1 MDAHLKTSD
10 YLAKGAAPLSFEW
23 VRQVHTLGP
32 TGTNC
37 ERAALTWAG
46 RHCQNAGVF
55 LHPTM
60 EIAAEAVACCS
71 KSVLLSVVAYPHL
84 HSIIYEHIGQLK
96 LMDVFIMNTDNMV
109 LASST
114 GKTPALCATHPAP
127 EKLIPA
133 SIERKFV
140 TSNAQAAAVCARGE
154 ADGCITTL
162 CAANEFS
169 LTVLTQHGPVPMGFT
184 IHGPLQAATHSQ
196 ASITSDF
203 QNPNRREFHDTESL

>member
-1 MDAHLKTSD
+1 MDAHIEASD
-10 YLAKGAAPLSFEW
+10 YLAKGTAPLSFDW

-37 ERAALTWAG
+37 ERAALTWVQ
-46 RHCQNAGVF
+46 RHCKTTEVF

-60 EIAAEAVACCS
+60 EIAAEAVAQCR

-133 SIERKFV
+133 SIERKYV
-140 TSNAQAAAVCARGE
+140 TSNAQAAAVCAKGE

-169 LTVLTQHGPVPMGFT
+169 LTVLTKHGPVPMGFT
-184 IHGPLQAATHSQ
+184 IHGPLQAATQTQPSF
-196 ASITSDF
+196 TNDF

>member
-1 MDAHLKTSD
+1 MDAHLETPE
-10 YLAKGAAPLSFEW
+10 YLAKGTAPLSFDW

-37 ERAALTWAG
+37 ERAALRWAA
-46 RHCQNAGVF
+46 RHCKNAEVF
-55 LHPTM
+55 LHATM
-60 EIAAEAVACCS
+60 ELAAEAVAKCR

-84 HSIIYEHIGQLK
+84 HSIIYQHIGELK
-96 LMDVFIMNTDNMV
+96 LMDVFIMNTDDMV

-114 GKTPALCATHPAP
+114 GETPKLCATHPAP

-140 TSNAQAAAVCARGE
+140 TSNAQAAAVCAKGE

-169 LTVLTQHGPVPMGFT
+169 LTILRKHGPVPMGFT
-184 IHGPLQAATHSQ
+184 IHGPLQATP
-196 ASITSDF
+196 ASHPSFTSEF